1 MNRLKR
7 KEIFCMLLSIMITL
21 MSCSP
26 KTSQLATEEKMDKL
40 KEANPPIEKEV
51 IVKAEVLKHDETIE
65 VVEEEEEPM
74 FVDTPVEEEEPMFL
88 DAPVEEEMP
97 MFVDAPVEE
106 EEEVPTFVD
115 QTYEGQIKYVSSDLR
130 KEFPKKDHIRI
141 AKQLGVEIED
151 IYYYNN
157 ASQVL
162 AIYVN
167 TAQVLDEN
175 KLKEIQT
182 KMYQLLWDFSGAKI
196 TTIVKKGGTPYAI
209 ISSRKGWEDGLTIM
223 VYDYKSL
230 MTELAG
236 IKKEIMQAE
245 DFAFE
250 TDKIFGVYFDPGLLS
265 SKKKSK
271 ARERSIDFIIEKDG
285 GYTSYFTIIDK
296 FGLYKQR
303 SLSKGSNDLFYDYEN
318 GSTIQVCP
326 DGNLLFRSTNSNFK
340 EKYSNFKMK
349 VD

>member
-7 KEIFCMLLSIMITL
+7 REMFCMLLSVVITL
-21 MSCSP
+21 MSCST
-26 KTSQLATEEKMDKL
+26 KTSQLANKEEVNKL
-40 KEANPPIEKEV
+40 KEGNPPIEKEV
-51 IVKAEVLKHDETIE
+51 IVKSEV
-65 VVEEEEEPM
+65 EEEPM
-74 FVDTPVEEEEPMFL
+74 FEETTVEEE
-88 DAPVEEEMP
+88 VP

-106 EEEVPTFVD
+106 EEEEEEAVPAFVD

-167 TAQVLDEN
+167 TSQVLDEN

-250 TDKIFGVYFDPGLLS
+250 TDKIFGVFFEPVLLS
-265 SKKKSK
+265 
-271 ARERSIDFIIEKDG
+271 
-285 GYTSYFTIIDK
+285 
-296 FGLYKQR
+296 
-303 SLSKGSNDLFYDYEN
+303 
-318 GSTIQVCP
+318 
-326 DGNLLFRSTNSNFK
+326 
-340 EKYSNFKMK
+340 
-349 VD
+349 

>member
-1 MNRLKR
+1 
-7 KEIFCMLLSIMITL
+7 
-21 MSCSP
+21 
-26 KTSQLATEEKMDKL
+26 
-40 KEANPPIEKEV
+40 
-51 IVKAEVLKHDETIE
+51 
-65 VVEEEEEPM
+65 
-74 FVDTPVEEEEPMFL
+74 
-88 DAPVEEEMP
+88 VEEEMP
-97 MFVDAPVEE
+97 MFLDAPVEE

-141 AKQLGVEIED
+141 AKQLGMEIED

-182 KMYQLLWDFSGAKI
+182 KMYQLLWDFSGANI
-196 TTIVKKGGTPYAI
+196 TTIVKNGGTPYAI
-209 ISSRKGWEDGLTIM
+209 ISSQKGWEDGLTMM

-230 MTELAG
+230 MTELSG

-250 TDKIFGVYFDPGLLS
+250 ADKIFGVYFNPGLLS
-265 SKKKSK
+265 SKKKSIP
-271 ARERSIDFIIEKDG
+271 REGSIDFIIEKDG
-285 GYTSYFTIIDK
+285 SYTSYFTIIDK
-296 FGLYKQR
+296 FGLYKRR
-303 SLSKGSNDLFYDYEN
+303 SLSKGSDDLFYDAEN
-318 GSTIQVCP
+318 GTMIKVCT
-326 DGNLLFRSTNSNFK
+326 DGNLLFRSTDSNFEK
-340 EKYSNFKMK
+340 KYSNFKMK
-349 VD
+349 ID

>member
-7 KEIFCMLLSIMITL
+7 REMFCMLLSVVITL
-21 MSCSP
+21 MSCST
-26 KTSQLATEEKMDKL
+26 KTSQLANKEEVNKL
-40 KEANPPIEKEV
+40 KEGNPPIEKEV
-51 IVKAEVLKHDETIE
+51 IVKSEV
-65 VVEEEEEPM
+65 EEEPM
-74 FVDTPVEEEEPMFL
+74 FEETTVEEE
-88 DAPVEEEMP
+88 VP

-106 EEEVPTFVD
+106 EEEEEEAVPAFVD

-167 TAQVLDEN
+167 TSQVLDEN

-230 MTELAG
+230 MIELAG

-265 SKKKSK
+265 SKKKSIP
-271 ARERSIDFIIEKDG
+271 REGSIDFIIEKDG
-285 GYTSYFTIIDK
+285 SYTSYFTIIDK